1 MRIWNWGSSLGAPRP
16 FATCCPK
23 RQERT
28 ARGKKQK
35 ANGKSRGSGFG
46 IRISGSRFRPSLCLG
61 ESRTPDPEP
70 TGLEIC
76 HLKCFLFVPLVIMGC
91 LTVCACHK
99 KSAAGRSDRGH
110 LARAWSVEGR
120 PLLEAYDTEQ
130 DWNDPQH
137 TIALN
142 YQQAQGKRVFYNN
155 CVWCHAD
162 ATPAGPSNRGNLTP
176 NPPLMNDGT
185 TLNGVSDEFMQNI
198 ITLGGSAMGKSAIMP
213 PWGLTLTADEVRA
226 VIAFAR
232 AIAQPPYK
240 PPLQPAPQYP
250 VK

>member
-1 MRIWNWGSSLGAPRP
+1 MRNWNWDNSLGAPR
-16 FATCCPK
+16 A
-23 RQERT
+23 E
-28 ARGKKQK
+28 G
-35 ANGKSRGSGFG
+35 RGSGFG
-46 IRISGSRFRPSLCLG
+46 IRVS
-61 ESRTPDPEP
+61 ESRLRQCWWFGEAPTPNPEP
-70 TGLEIC
+70 RALEVCRFPFAIYPLKFSVFVTLLIC
-76 HLKCFLFVPLVIMGC
+76 GC

-99 KSAAGRSDRGH
+99 KSAAVRS
-110 LARAWSVEGR
+110 E
-120 PLLEAYDTEQ
+120 PLLQAYDTDQ

-137 TIALN
+137 SIALN

-176 NPPLMNDGT
+176 SPPLMNDGA

-213 PWGLTLTADEVRA
+213 PWGLTLTPDEVRA

-240 PPLQPAPQYP
+240 PPLRPGPQYP